1 MADKW
6 VFIVNPVAGN
16 GSAKSQLPKLEEM
29 IRKNNIDAE
38 IVFTE
43 KKGHATE
50 LSDTLLATRGFKYII
65 GVGGD
70 GTINEIARP

>member
-1 MADKW
+1 MTDKW

-29 IRKNNIDAE
+29 IRKKSIDAE

-43 KKGHATE
+43 TQG
-50 LSDTLLATRGFKYII
+50 SCC
-65 GVGGD
+65 
-70 GTINEIARP
+70 

>member
-1 MADKW
+1 MTDKW
-6 VFIVNPVAGN
+6 VFIVNPVAGS

-43 KKGHATE
+43 RKGHASE
-50 LSDTLLATRGFKYII
+50 LSENFPGERIQIYYWNRRRRNT
-65 GVGGD
+65 
-70 GTINEIARP
+70 